1 MYLGE
6 KGKNPII
13 KENSTKMT
21 RKQALLAVLK
31 TATDKEAI
39 AVIQEMIKN
48 MPYHEWDS
56 ATIDDAIEQYK
67 FDHGQYPKPSN
78 FVYDKKL
85 PNAAT
90 VLYRTGIPLKD
101 YLKRFYTKQTNSIKY
116 FDKPKEEWLKIFQS
130 EFDRIQPKSANDF
143 NIRRD
148 KSTPTWNIIAQMF
161 GTKKWN
167 ELLTVA
173 NRKIKKKRCQRPRE
187 KLVVKSYS
195 DVDFI

>member
-1 MYLGE
+1 
-6 KGKNPII
+6 
-13 KENSTKMT
+13 MT

-39 AVIQEMIKN
+39 AVIQEMIEN
-48 MPYHEWDS
+48 MPYHEWNL

-101 YLKRFYTKQTNSIKY
+101 YLKRFYTKLTNSVKY
-116 FDKPKEEWLKIFQS
+116 FDKTKEEWLKIFQS
-130 EFDRIQPKSANDF
+130 EFDRIHPKGAIDYNT
-143 NIRRD
+143 RRD
-148 KSTPTWNIIAQMF
+148 KSTPSWSVIADMF
-161 GTKKWN
+161 GIKKWN
-167 ELLTVA
+167 ELLA
-173 NRKIKKKRCQRPRE
+173 IAEREIKKTITKIDRPRE
-187 KLVVKSYS
+187 KLTVKSYS
-195 DVDFI
+195 DLDF

>member
-1 MYLGE
+1 
-6 KGKNPII
+6 
-13 KENSTKMT
+13 MT
-21 RKQALLAVLK
+21 RKQALLAVLE

-39 AVIQEMIKN
+39 VVIQDMVEN

-56 ATIDDAIEQYK
+56 ATIDDAIEQYN
-67 FDHGQYPKPSN
+67 FDHGHYPKPSH

-85 PNAAT
+85 PNAST

-101 YLKRFYTKQTNSIKY
+101 YLKRFYTKMTNSVKY

-143 NIRRD
+143 NLLRD
-148 KSTPTWNIIAQMF
+148 KSTPTWNVLAGMF

-167 ELLTVA
+167 ELLMVA
-173 NRKIKKKRCQRPRE
+173 GREIKKKQLVRQRE
-187 KLVVKSYS
+187 KLTVKSYS
-195 DVDFI
+195 DIDF